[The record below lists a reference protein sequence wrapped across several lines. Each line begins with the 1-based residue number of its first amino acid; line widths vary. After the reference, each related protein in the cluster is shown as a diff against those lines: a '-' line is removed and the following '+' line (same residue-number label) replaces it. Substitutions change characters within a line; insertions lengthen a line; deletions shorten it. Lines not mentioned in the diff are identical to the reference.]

1 MDFPKEWGIIP
12 HKEDDRN
19 LSSLF
24 IVPVMC
30 FYISQ
35 VTFVNLIDVTDWN
48 DSFYVKLTKKRI
60 RTIWI
65 EQ

>member
-12 HKEDDRN
+12 HKDDRCL
-19 LSSLF
+19 LSALF
-24 IVPVMC
+24 ITSAIYFV
-30 FYISQ
+30 ISQ
-35 VTFVNLIDVTDWN
+35 VTFINLIDVTDWN
-48 DSFYVKLTKKRI
+48 DYFYVKLTKKRI